1 MKILITGSRGVIG
14 QRLFKELEKR
24 GFDVFGLDIVHFHDE
39 IGYSQQMSH
48 GKWQYSR
55 CDIGEFRQL
64 ERVISQAGPFD
75 LVFNCAAEF
84 GRWNGEDFYE
94 QMWRSNV
101 VGLKNLILLQEK
113 FGFRLV
119 HFSSSEIYG
128 DYNGV
133 MKEDVTEKLVMQQ
146 MNDYAISK
154 WANELQIKNSI
165 IFNNSKTVIVRLFN
179 VYGPGEFYHPYR
191 SAYCKFCYHAIKEI
205 PITVYRGHQR
215 SCLYIDDAVRTIANI
230 ADNFI
235 AGRIYNISGNE
246 SHNMETVAQ
255 IAWDYTGAPKELI
268 IYKDNEKATTKL
280 KIPDATLAKQ
290 ELKHKQTILL
300 NEGLRKTI
308 DWMKDYYA

>member
-14 QRLFKELEKR
+14 QKLFKELEKR
-24 GFDVFGLDIVHFHDE
+24 GFDVFGLDIVHSNDE
-39 IGYSQQMSH
+39 VGYSQQMSH
-48 GKWQYSR
+48 GEWKYSR

-64 ERVISQAGPFD
+64 ERVISQAGPFG

-84 GRWNGEDFYE
+84 GRWNGEDYYE

-113 FGFRLV
+113 FGFKLV

-128 DYNGV
+128 DYDGL

-165 IFNNSKTVIVRLFN
+165 RFNNAKTVIVRLFN
-179 VYGPGEFYHPYR
+179 TYGPGEFYHPYR
-191 SAYCKFCYHAIKEI
+191 SVNCKFCYHALKEL
-205 PITVYRGHQR
+205 PIAVHKGHGR
-215 SCLYIDDAVRTIANI
+215 SSLYIDDAVRTIANI

-235 AGRIYNISGNE
+235 AGRIYNISGDE
-246 SHNMETVAQ
+246 SHDIETIAQ
-255 IAWDYTGAPKELI
+255 IAWEYTGGPKELI
-268 IYKDNEKATTKL
+268 IYKDNEKATTKF
-280 KIPDATLAKQ
+280 KKPDATLAKQ
-290 ELKHKQTILL
+290 ELSHKQTIFLK
-300 NEGLRKTI
+300 EGLIKTI